1 MQSQPEPP
9 GQPDVLAICRR
20 HGSRPDALLEILH
33 DLQDSLGHVPP
44 ALLPAV
50 AAELNLSRAEVH
62 GAVSFYHDFRDR
74 PGGRRLLQVCR
85 AEACQAVGCEAL
97 AGHAERRLGIAFGG
111 TSADGAVTLKAVY
124 CLGNCAL
131 GPAVML
137 DGRLHGRVTPERL
150 DSLLD
155 APA

>member
-1 MQSQPEPP
+1 MQSQP
-9 GQPDVLAICRR
+9 DVVAICRR

-33 DLQDSLGHVPP
+33 DMQDSLGHVPP
-44 ALLPAV
+44 AALPEI
-50 AAELNLSRAEVH
+50 AAELNLSRAEVY
-62 GAVSFYHDFRDR
+62 GTFSFYHDFRDR
-74 PGGRRLLQVCR
+74 PPGRRVLQVCR

-97 AGHAERRLGIAFGG
+97 ADHAAERLGTAFGE
-111 TSADGAVTLKAVY
+111 TSADGAVTLKTVY

-137 DGRLHGRVTPERL
+137 DGRLYGRVTAERL

-155 APA
+155 VPA

>member
-1 MQSQPEPP
+1 MQSQP
-9 GQPDVLAICRR
+9 DIVAICRR
-20 HGSRPDALLEILH
+20 HDSRPDALLEILH
-33 DLQDSLGHVPP
+33 DLQDSLGHVPQ
-44 ALLPAV
+44 AALPAI

-62 GAVSFYHDFRDR
+62 GTFSFYHDFRDR
-74 PGGRRLLQVCR
+74 PPGRRMLQVCR

-97 AGHAERRLGIAFGG
+97 AGHAERRLGTAFGE
-111 TSADGAVTLKAVY
+111 TSADGAVTLRTVY

-137 DGRLHGRVTPERL
+137 DGRLHGRVTAERL
-150 DSLLD
+150 DALLD